1 MQLNLV
7 AGSKSL
13 ITLAFLVAFICSVD
27 SAQGMDNCATL
38 FAMCQHHPH
47 LASHGWDLEEIHS
60 GNDGRTVTLTGTG
73 LFTRFFNAV

>member
-13 ITLAFLVAFICSVD
+13 TTLAFLVAFICGVD
-27 SAQGMDNCATL
+27 SAQGMDNCAAL
-38 FAMCQHHPH
+38 FAMCHPH
-47 LASHGWDLEEIHS
+47 LASHEWDPEEIYS
-60 GNDGRTVTLTGTG
+60 GNDGRTVIFTWTC